1 MSQATTLLRLQ
12 ILAEHQYLNVLGA
25 CINGLIE
32 RLDDIDEAEVLSYN
46 VQLGVNEIFA
56 NIVDHAYAGE
66 AGHWVDIVFSLQ
78 GDPRQFIIELHD
90 SGCEFEPDCVAAPN
104 LDNIQIR
111 GYGLFLAEQLM
122 EQVEY
127 QRRPDGNHWQLAK
140 HL

>member
-1 MSQATTLLRLQ
+1 MSQPITLLRLQ

-25 CINGLIE
+25 CVNGLIE
-32 RLDDIDEAEVLSYN
+32 RLDNVDNAEILSYN

-66 AGHWVDIVFSLQ
+66 AGHWVNIVFSL
-78 GDPRQFIIELHD
+78 DDEPRQLRIDLHD
-90 SGCEFEPDCVAAPN
+90 SGCEFEPDSVAMPN
-104 LDNIQIR
+104 LDDPQIR
-111 GYGLFLAEQLM
+111 GYGLFLVEQLM

>member
-90 SGCEFEPDCVAAPN
+90 KAGCV
-104 LDNIQIR
+104 I
-111 GYGLFLAEQLM
+111 
-122 EQVEY
+122 
-127 QRRPDGNHWQLAK
+127 
-140 HL
+140 